1 MSQRAFKFRIY
12 DEKQNRWVSDYVQLY
27 PNESFLKQGFTIQQF
42 TGILDKNFQ
51 EIYEGDI
58 VKAGNNLEYECQ
70 YSNEKASFIL
80 KNEDSFIYLSD
91 FEYLEVIGN
100 IFQEDYTTS
109 RKSCMDEISEI
120 AQKLGLY

>member
-1 MSQRAFKFRIY
+1 MK
-12 DEKQNRWVSDYVQLY
+12 KQNRWVSDYVQLY

-42 TGILDKNFQ
+42 TGVLDKNLR

-58 VKAGNNLEYECQ
+58 VKAGNRNKGYIEYECQ
-70 YSNEKASFIL
+70 YSNEEAAFIL
-80 KNEDSFIYLSD
+80 KNEDSFVYLSD
-91 FEYLEVIGN
+91 FDSLEVVSN
-100 IFQEDYTTS
+100 IFQEKDIAD

>member
-1 MSQRAFKFRIY
+1 MNQRAFKFRIY
-12 DEKQNRWVSDYVQLY
+12 DEKENRWVSDYVQLY

-42 TGILDKNFQ
+42 TGVLDKNLQ

-58 VKAGNNLEYECQ
+58 VKAGNNLEYECE
-70 YSNEKASFIL
+70 YSNQEAAFIL
-80 KNEDSFIYLSD
+80 TNEDSFVYLSD
-91 FEYLEVIGN
+91 FDTLEVIGN
-100 IFQEDYTTS
+100 IFKEKYIAD

>member
-1 MSQRAFKFRIY
+1 MNQRAFKFRIY

-42 TGILDKNFQ
+42 TGILDKNLQ

-58 VKAGNNLEYECQ
+58 VKAGNGLEYECQ
-70 YSNEKASFIL
+70 YSNEEAAFIL
-80 KNEDSFIYLSD
+80 KNEDSFVYLSD
-91 FEYLEVIGN
+91 FDSLEVVSN
-100 IFQEDYTTS
+100 IFQEKDIAD
-109 RKSCMDEISEI
+109 RNSCMDEISEI

>member
-1 MSQRAFKFRIY
+1 MTQRAFKFRIY

-42 TGILDKNFQ
+42 TGVLDRNLQ

-58 VKAGNNLEYECQ
+58 VKARNNLEYECE
-70 YSNEKASFIL
+70 YSNEEAAYIL
-80 KNEDSFIYLSD
+80 KNKDSFVYLSD
-91 FEYLEVIGN
+91 FDSLEVVGN
-100 IFQEDYTTS
+100 IFQEKYIAD